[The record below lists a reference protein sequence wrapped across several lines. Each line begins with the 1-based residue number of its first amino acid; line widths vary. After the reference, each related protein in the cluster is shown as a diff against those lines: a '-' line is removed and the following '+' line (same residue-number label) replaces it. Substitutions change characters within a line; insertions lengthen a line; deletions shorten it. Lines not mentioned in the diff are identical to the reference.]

1 MKGKYPRMMREAELG
16 PCSQVDFLTRRGREV
31 ARKTSHLILI
41 VAFALAALAG
51 LGAVVADPSVTV
63 LAAQPAIGI
72 YELSFFADTLDGLV
86 PLTNNSLPVGEELVL
101 KAHVADRS
109 GHPAKRGSVIFQ
121 DCSLNGEPAPSAA
134 CISGSGAWSHII
146 TLPVDQFGNA
156 SVDFGFVSNPRTI
169 GFRFEYIGQGSG
181 IPNGASAPGDVTWF
195 AR

>member
-1 MKGKYPRMMREAELG
+1 MKGKYLSMTRKAESG
-16 PCSQVDFLTRRGREV
+16 PYPQVDLVIQRGREV
-31 ARKTSHLILI
+31 ARSHLLPTLI
-41 VAFALAALAG
+41 VAFAALAG

-63 LAAQPAIGI
+63 LAAQPVSGV

-86 PLTNNSLPVGEELVL
+86 PLTNNSLPILTELVL
-101 KAHVADRS
+101 KAHVEDGS

-121 DCSLNGEPAPSAA
+121 DCSLKGQPAASAA
-134 CISGSGAWSHII
+134 CVSGSGTWLHII

-181 IPNGASAPGDVTWF
+181 IANGASAPGDVTWTQ
-195 AR
+195 